1 MRRNAMP
8 FDATVRTTHRPLAH
22 VHHAIRGGRS
32 QRVFLPRRSTLVLDD
47 AEGATIA
54 VERGCLWVTLEN
66 DLRDVV
72 LARGMRFQVD
82 RSGRT
87 IVAAEEDTQLRV
99 VRAATPVE
107 RTAAWLRRAFLKA
120 DQHWSR
126 RLRARAAPYY

>member
-1 MRRNAMP
+1 MP
-8 FDATVRTTHRPLAH
+8 FDATVRTTSRPSAH
-22 VHHAIRGGRS
+22 VHTIRGGRS
-32 QRVFLPRRSTLVLDD
+32 QRVFLPRRSALVLDD

-72 LARGMRFQVD
+72 LVRGMRFQVD

-99 VRAATPVE
+99 VRAATPGE
-107 RTAAWLRRAFLKA
+107 RTAAWLRQAFLKA
-120 DQHWSR
+120 DKYWSR
-126 RLRARAAPYY
+126 RLAARAAPYY